1 VTSGDRPAAGLPRR
15 PRTQAERRAETERR
29 VLDAATRL
37 VAARGVRA
45 VTLAAV
51 GGAAGYSRGI
61 VTHHFGSRQGLLDVL
76 TRQLQDRFAAPASEL
91 RGLDRLLQLVDAYL
105 VHLRAGDL
113 AARVFLVLWAE
124 ALTAEPDLRPVFAE
138 RDARFRATLAECLH
152 EGITIGDIRPDVDPD
167 ALALALVGQLR
178 GMGLQLLD
186 ADVDHELLRG
196 QAHDLLER
204 GLRNRARAAA

>member
-1 VTSGDRPAAGLPRR
+1 MTSGDRPAVGVPRR
-15 PRTQAERRAETERR
+15 RRTQAERRAETERR
-29 VLDAATRL
+29 VVDAAMRL

-51 GGAAGYSRGI
+51 GDAAGYSRGI

-76 TRQLQDRFAAPASEL
+76 TKQLQDRFAAPPSEL
-91 RGLDRLLQLVDAYL
+91 GGLDRLLQLVDAYL
-105 VHLRAGDL
+105 MHLRADEL

-124 ALTAEPDLRPVFAE
+124 TLTAEPDLRPVFAE

-152 EGITIGDIRPDVDPD
+152 EGIASGATRRDVDPD

-196 QAHDLLER
+196 QVHDLLDR
-204 GLRNRARAAA
+204 GLRDDRCAAA